1 MSDLWSTPGNWTP
14 NTVPDGGTA
23 DVTVTNVTNNPV
35 LIDISPTIDDLTVGA
50 GNSVTLENGNALSV
64 SGSGG
69 STLGLK
75 GGLLLDSTG
84 SFTDLSLSGAVT
96 LTGGGALMMSNQFAN
111 RIYGTSAGAALTV
124 AAGSTI
130 EGAGQ
135 IGINDSSFAFT
146 LTNKGTID
154 ANQSNPLQI
163 APSSAVTNTGTLEA
177 TGGGTLDLIATVNNA
192 GGVVLGSGT
201 SSVVE
206 VNGSTINGG
215 TLTTPSG
222 GTVQNS
228 GTAALNGVTIS
239 SGSTFTGVNG
249 SVTTAE
255 GTVTDRGTLLLDS
268 TGAFTD
274 LSLSGAVTL
283 TGGGALTMSNQF
295 ANRIYGTSAGAAL
308 TVAAGSTIEG
318 AGQIGINDS
327 S

>member
-1 MSDLWSTPGNWTP
+1 M
-14 NTVPDGGTA
+14 
-23 DVTVTNVTNNPV
+23 
-35 LIDISPTIDDLTVGA
+35 
-50 GNSVTLENGNALSV
+50 
-64 SGSGG
+64 
-69 STLGLK
+69 
-75 GGLLLDSTG
+75 
-84 SFTDLSLSGAVT
+84 
-96 LTGGGALMMSNQFAN
+96 
-111 RIYGTSAGAALTV
+111 
-124 AAGSTI
+124 
-130 EGAGQ
+130 
-135 IGINDSSFAFT
+135 
-146 LTNKGTID
+146 
-154 ANQSNPLQI
+154 
-163 APSSAVTNTGTLEA
+163 
-177 TGGGTLDLIATVNNA
+177 
-192 GGVVLGSGT
+192 VLGSGT

-215 TLTTPSG
+215 TLTTASG

-318 AGQIGINDS
+318 RGRSAS
-327 S
+327 TTRASPLP